1 MGQNYFLREEQYLD
15 SKNPKGQY
23 QKIFSFFL
31 RIFRRI
37 HSTTYGFEPLW
48 PHPYGH
54 ALMATPLW
62 PRPCRHTLMA
72 TPLWPHPYGHA
83 LSPHT
88 QYHAPGPSLYPQNLP
103 HAPAPFSPPP
113 QTQTLLINKITS
125 LKRFLYKKHLLS
137 DVTTEAVLAKAN
149 ASYKQIVL

>member
-48 PHPYGH
+48 IRTLMDSNPYGH

-62 PRPCRHTLMA
+62 PRPCLHTLMA
-72 TPLWPHPYGHA
+72 TPLRPRPYGH
-83 LSPHT
+83 LWIRTLMTTPLWPRPYGHT
-88 QYHAPGPSLYPQNLP
+88 LMATPLVPTPITTPLAPPCTLKTYPTPLP
-103 HAPAPFSPPP
+103 HLTPPKSKPF
-113 QTQTLLINKITS
+113 
-125 LKRFLYKKHLLS
+125 
-137 DVTTEAVLAKAN
+137 
-149 ASYKQIVL
+149 

>member
-1 MGQNYFLREEQYLD
+1 MD
-15 SKNPKGQY
+15 SN
-23 QKIFSFFL
+23 
-31 RIFRRI
+31 
-37 HSTTYGFEPLW
+37 
-48 PHPYGH
+48 PYGH

-62 PRPCRHTLMA
+62 PRPCPHTLMATPLRPRPYGHLWIRTLMA
-72 TPLWPHPYGHA
+72 TPLWPRPY
-83 LSPHT
+83 SHT
-88 QYHAPGPSLYPQNLP
+88 LIATPLVPTPNTTPLAPPSTLRTYPTPLP
-103 HAPAPFSPPP
+103 HLAPP

>member
-62 PRPCRHTLMA
+62 PRPYSHTLIA
-72 TPLWPHPYGHA
+72 TPLVPTPNTTP
-83 LSPHT
+83 L
-88 QYHAPGPSLYPQNLP
+88 APPSTLRTYPTPLP
-103 HAPAPFSPPP
+103 HLAPP

>member
-62 PRPCRHTLMA
+62 PRPYSHTLIA
-72 TPLWPHPYGHA
+72 TPLVPTPITTPLAPPSTLRTYPTPLPHLTP
-83 LSPHT
+83 
-88 QYHAPGPSLYPQNLP
+88 PQN
-103 HAPAPFSPPP
+103 
-113 QTQTLLINKITS
+113 QTLLINKITS